1 MILDTESLRVAFAVV
16 ALTLGILF
24 YFADFRATRSPYSAW
39 WCVSM
44 ALFLAGS
51 ASLLLEKTPY
61 RWLANPVGNALL
73 VGGASAIW
81 ASARSLRA
89 VRAPAWMLAGGP
101 ACSALAAVVDSPA
114 TNPWAG
120 DLVFLVM
127 MSLMIA
133 LAARELSLGGSEASR
148 LRMSMAIA
156 AASVAAFYFCRLLAF
171 ILDGPRG
178 SWYNT
183 YVGSAPTTLIGM
195 AFLAVASFSMFALS
209 SENRV
214 KVLRTAAAQDGLT
227 GLLNRAGF
235 LHAAANGLLRI
246 RLDYTHGSLVLADLD
261 QFKSINDNYG
271 HAAGDTALK
280 AFAGACRAAVRS
292 GDLVGRVGGEEFAL
306 LLPGVSA
313 LGAQAIVTDIS
324 DRFETASASAQFQMP
339 TASYGI
345 IPIAEDSADL
355 EQLIAAADAALY
367 MAKSLGRNRAIIGT
381 PNS

>member
-1 MILDTESLRVAFAVV
+1 MNLDTESLWVAFAVV
-16 ALTLGILF
+16 AFTLGVLF
-24 YFADFRATRSPYSAW
+24 YFADFRSTRSPYSAW

-51 ASLLLEKTPY
+51 ATFLLEETPY

-73 VGGASAIW
+73 VGGAASIW

-89 VRAPAWMLAGGP
+89 VPASAWILAGGP
-101 ACSALAAVVDSPA
+101 ACSALAAAVDSPA

-127 MSLMIA
+127 MCLMIG
-133 LAARELSLGGSEASR
+133 LAARELALGDTEVSR
-148 LRMSMAIA
+148 LRMAMAIA

-171 ILDGPRG
+171 VLDGPRG

-183 YVGSAPTTLIGM
+183 YVGPAPTTLMGM

-209 SENRV
+209 SENQT
-214 KVLRTAAAQDGLT
+214 KVLRTAATQDGLT

-235 LHAAANGLLRI
+235 LDAAGDRLR
-246 RLDYTHGSLVLADLD
+246 RFRVDGNHGALVLADLD
-261 QFKSINDNYG
+261 PFKSINDNHG

-292 GDLVGRVGGEEFAL
+292 GDLAGRMGGEEFVL

-313 LGAQAIVTDIS
+313 LRAQAIAADIS
-324 DRFETASASAQFQMP
+324 DRFEAAGAAAGFTMP

-345 IPIAEDSADL
+345 IPIEEDAADL
-355 EQLIAAADAALY
+355 EQLISAADIALY
-367 MAKSLGRNRAIIGT
+367 IAKSLGRNRSIIGASYT
-381 PNS
+381 